1 MSSLPYSILLTE
13 NEEIL
18 PQLSIQ
24 EHQKF
29 CKSLLK
35 FYQSYKKRN
44 SNEKSDKNKLKI
56 EDEYFKT
63 QKKQKQEEI
72 LKWFENLSEYEKIKI
87 CTIKNKWLVN
97 I

>member
-18 PQLSIQ
+18 PLLSIQ

-56 EDEYFKT
+56 
-63 QKKQKQEEI
+63 
-72 LKWFENLSEYEKIKI
+72 
-87 CTIKNKWLVN
+87 
-97 I
+97 